1 MYQKP
6 TTCGRLSKDP
16 PSDMKQHHR
25 TTSSPWDLGGRLGPL
40 ASHLPG
46 LAPQMQQRLTVAS
59 PMLPA
64 AVLGRSSTSAHQ
76 NKSLEKPEVQASLS
90 ALKGEGFL
98 EGRDGDACLT

>member
-6 TTCGRLSKDP
+6 TTLGRLSKDP
-16 PSDMKQHHR
+16 PSDMKQHRR
-25 TTSSPWDLGGRLGPL
+25 TASSPQDLGGRLGPL

-46 LAPQMQQRLTVAS
+46 LASQMRQRLTVAS
-59 PMLPA
+59 PVLPA
-64 AVLGRSSTSAHQ
+64 AVLECSSTSAQQ

-90 ALKGEGFL
+90 ALEGEGFL